1 MATIHHPP
9 DARTMPHGGSPPA
22 VRVPPEHRKEAIAR
36 LLGLDS
42 GRGGAEPT
50 REQVAAFLAAAERD
64 GTDLSLLWACPAL
77 PGGQGE
83 AALLIP
89 SSGRTAMF
97 FVSPPSRRPGS
108 VALRSA
114 CIEAA
119 VRFAANIEGGQAIR
133 LAQAIVE
140 PEQGELIESYLAA
153 GFVRLADLAY
163 LRRPIPLRSRRQTP
177 AWPGGIEV
185 TPMSQHPGAG
195 GEAMLLT
202 ALEVSY
208 EGTLDCAALC
218 GVRDVRDVLESHLS
232 VGQHDPALWYLVR
245 RDRRPVGCML
255 LSPCPEQ
262 QTVELVYLGLSP
274 EVRGL
279 GLGRALLELAIDRL
293 GGRPER
299 TLACAVDLVNAPA
312 LALYRAAKFRQFA
325 VRAALIRPV
334 GG

>member
-1 MATIHHPP
+1 M
-9 DARTMPHGGSPPA
+9 
-22 VRVPPEHRKEAIAR
+22 
-36 LLGLDS
+36 
-42 GRGGAEPT
+42 
-50 REQVAAFLAAAERD
+50 
-64 GTDLSLLWACPAL
+64 
-77 PGGQGE
+77 
-83 AALLIP
+83 ALLIP

-97 FVSPPSRRPGS
+97 FVSPPAHRPGAVSRR
-108 VALRSA
+108 AA

-119 VRFAANIEGGQAIR
+119 ARCAAEFEGERQVR
-133 LAQAIVE
+133 LAQAIVD
-140 PEQGELIESYLAA
+140 PEQTELVDSYLAA

-163 LRRPIPLRSRRQTP
+163 LRRPIPLKARHQAR
-177 AWPGGIEV
+177 AWPRGISV
-185 TPMSQHPGAG
+185 TPMTAHPGAG

-202 ALEVSY
+202 ALEASY

-245 RDRRPVGCML
+245 RDQRPVGCML
-255 LSPCPEQ
+255 LSPCAEQ

-274 EVRGL
+274 EVRGM
-279 GLGRALLELAIDRL
+279 GLGRALLEMAIDRL

-312 LALYRAAKFRQFA
+312 LALYRAARFRQFA
-325 VRAALIRPV
+325 VRVALIRAL